1 MTDAPVLLIAIIV
14 VVVVVLLKR
23 YRDRP
28 KKVSGLFFWKNKPD
42 TFFGSGVNVESDLL
56 RACHGDR
63 KLVER
68 LIAHELEGR
77 NDISRTGAA
86 LLALAKLRDDQR

>member
-1 MTDAPVLLIAIIV
+1 MTDAPVVLIAVIV
-14 VVVVVLLKR
+14 VVVIVLLKR
-23 YRDRP
+23 FRDRGRR
-28 KKVSGLFFWKNKPD
+28 SSRSA
-42 TFFGSGVNVESDLL
+42 GSGVNVESDLL

-63 KLVER
+63 ALAER

-77 NDISRTGAA
+77 DDISRTGAA

>member
-1 MTDAPVLLIAIIV
+1 MV
-14 VVVVVLLKR
+14 VVIVLLKR
-23 YRDRP
+23 YRDRGRRP
-28 KKVSGLFFWKNKPD
+28 GRSLS
-42 TFFGSGVNVESDLL
+42 SGVDVERDLM

-63 KLVER
+63 KLAER

-77 NDISRTGAA
+77 DDISRTGAA

>member
-1 MTDAPVLLIAIIV
+1 MTDAPVIWIAIIV
-14 VVVVVLLKR
+14 VVVIVLLKR
-23 YRDRP
+23 YRNRGRRP
-28 KKVSGLFFWKNKPD
+28 RRSS
-42 TFFGSGVNVESDLL
+42 GSGVDVESDLV

-63 KLVER
+63 ALAER

-77 NDISRTGAA
+77 DDISRTGAA

>member
-1 MTDAPVLLIAIIV
+1 MTDAPVILIAIIV
-14 VVVVVLLKR
+14 VAVIVLLKR
-23 YRDRP
+23 YRDRGRHP
-28 KKVSGLFFWKNKPD
+28 GRAA
-42 TFFGSGVNVESDLL
+42 GSGVDVETDLL

-63 KLVER
+63 KLAER

-77 NDISRTGAA
+77 DDFSRTGAA

>member
-1 MTDAPVLLIAIIV
+1 MTDAPVILIAIIV
-14 VVVVVLLKR
+14 VAVIVLLKR
-23 YRDRP
+23 YRDRGRRP
-28 KKVSGLFFWKNKPD
+28 RRAAS
-42 TFFGSGVNVESDLL
+42 SGVDVETDLL

-63 KLVER
+63 KLTER

>member
-1 MTDAPVLLIAIIV
+1 MTDTPVILIAIIV
-14 VVVVVLLKR
+14 VIVVVLLKR
-23 YRDRP
+23 YRDRGRR
-28 KKVSGLFFWKNKPD
+28 SERS
-42 TFFGSGVNVESDLL
+42 FGSAVDVESDLL

-63 KLVER
+63 KLAER

-77 NDISRTGAA
+77 DDISRPGAA